1 MDNLLVEIDMAASS
15 PAMTRKK
22 SAYNHPRE
30 NQMSVRPWP
39 ENGLE
44 YLDKCP
50 VCGDAGRTLLHDGLH
65 DRLFGAPGL
74 WTMYRCNHCRVGYL
88 DPRPTLETVGLAYTN
103 YVTHDPQRP
112 APTQAIKL
120 ARLKIRNGYLNRKFG
135 YHESPAWSLGYW
147 IMRMM
152 PFPIRGEWDHRA
164 RHLPIPKTGANH
176 LLDGGCGNGDFLR
189 DARSAGWDV
198 QGTDLDPVAVGI
210 ARRSGIQ
217 IWQGRY
223 DTAPLEPDS
232 FDVITTH
239 QVIEH
244 VPDPLA
250 FIRTLSGWLKPGG
263 LLWIG
268 TPNLDCPIHEKYG
281 EFYGNLHPPQ
291 HMVVFNQKSLVNLV
305 HSAGLHK
312 QKFLKR
318 GLHDYNQTL
327 GSAALARG
335 LTGEVVY
342 KGVRNAPLR
351 DRLLGLINE
360 LRAWADPTACS
371 DFVLICEKPRQ

>member
-1 MDNLLVEIDMAASS
+1 MTIDA
-15 PAMTRKK
+15 
-22 SAYNHPRE
+22 
-30 NQMSVRPWP
+30 WP

-44 YLDKCP
+44 YLGKCP
-50 VCGDAGRTLLHDGLH
+50 VCNGTGRTLLHDGLY

-74 WTMYRCNHCRVGYL
+74 WTMYRCNHCESGYL
-88 DPRPTLETVGLAYTN
+88 DPRPNRETIGLAYTN
-103 YVTHDPQRP
+103 YVTHNPQRP
-112 APTQAIKL
+112 VPTQATKL
-120 ARLKIRNGYLNRKFG
+120 ARLKIRNGYLNRKFS
-135 YHESPAWSLGYW
+135 YHESPSWDFGYW

-152 PFPIRGEWDHRA
+152 PLPIRGEWDHRA
-164 RHLPIPKTGANH
+164 RHLKIPNAGVNR
-176 LLDGGCGNGDFLR
+176 LLDVGCGNGDFLR

-198 QGTDLDPVAVGI
+198 QGTDLDPVAVEI
-210 ARRSGIQ
+210 ARRSGVPV
-217 IWQGRY
+217 WQGPY
-223 DTAPLEPDS
+223 DTAPFEPAS

-250 FIRTLSGWLKPGG
+250 FLRALYAWLKPGG

-268 TPNLDCPIHEKYG
+268 TPNLDCPIHEKFG

-291 HMVVFNQKSLVNLV
+291 HMVVFNQKSLANLT
-305 HSAGLHK
+305 HAAGFHK
-312 QKFLKR
+312 QKFLRR

-342 KGVRNAPLR
+342 KGVRNAPFK

-360 LRAWADPTACS
+360 LRAWADPAACS
-371 DFVLICEKPRQ
+371 DFVLICEKPRK